1 MCWLQW
7 IKGLTMNKQDRV
19 KEYISKIAS
28 FNGMTYEE
36 VEELAIVKLVVEYI
50 ASDDTIESEGD

>member
-1 MCWLQW
+1 MCWKQW

-28 FNGMTYEE
+28 FNCMTYEE

-50 ASDDTIESEGD
+50 ASDDTIESEE

>member
-1 MCWLQW
+1 
-7 IKGLTMNKQDRV
+7 MNKQDRV

>member
-50 ASDDTIESEGD
+50 ASDDRIESEGD